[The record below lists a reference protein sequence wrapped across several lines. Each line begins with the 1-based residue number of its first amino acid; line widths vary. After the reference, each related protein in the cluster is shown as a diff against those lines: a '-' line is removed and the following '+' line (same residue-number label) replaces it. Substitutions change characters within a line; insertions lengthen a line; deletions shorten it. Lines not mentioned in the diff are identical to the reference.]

1 MKKNNLINISLGWVI
16 LTLLLSGCAH
26 IDDQYFKYPLNS
38 YSSPDYNIESNWA
51 ALPTMAD
58 FADSTP
64 SYQFEDNQLEAEVD
78 VFFIHPTTFRSKKKW
93 NASMKKGLLNWTTDR
108 TSIKHQASVFNGS
121 CKVYA
126 PRYRQATI
134 QAYFSKSDR
143 ANKAFELA
151 YNDVKAAFLKY
162 LEVYNNGRPF
172 ILAGHS
178 QGSSHLISLL
188 MEFEETEVVQN
199 QMITAYIV
207 GMPVFEDYFKELK
220 PCENATETG
229 CYNAWSTYL
238 NGYFPADYYK
248 GAVSTNP
255 LNWKI
260 NSEYAS
266 YEENKGGLAFRYK
279 RKPKLY
285 MVDAKNVDGVVWVK
299 KPNYWMSKMIKV
311 KNFHIADYNF
321 FWVNI
326 RENIADR
333 IAAFDEENA
342 LK

>member
-1 MKKNNLINISLGWVI
+1 MKKNNFIYLSLNYLLVLILF
-16 LTLLLSGCAH
+16 SGCAR

-38 YSSPDYNIESNWA
+38 YSSPDYNLESNWA
-51 ALPTMAD
+51 ALPTKAD
-58 FADSTP
+58 FADASP
-64 SYQFEDNQLEAEVD
+64 SYQFDNNQDTVLVD
-78 VFFIHPTTFRSKKKW
+78 VFFIHPTTFRSNKKW
-93 NASMKKGLLNWTTDR
+93 NARLDKGFLNWATDR
-108 TSIKHQASVFNGS
+108 TTIKHQASVFNGS
-121 CKVYA
+121 CRIYA

-134 QAYFSKSDR
+134 QAYFSKTDR

-188 MEFEETEVVQN
+188 MEFEETEVLKN
-199 QMITAYIV
+199 QMVTAYIA
-207 GMPVFEDYFKELK
+207 GMPVFEDYFKRLK
-220 PCENATETG
+220 PCKNASETD

-260 NSEYAS
+260 DSDYAT
-266 YEENKGGLAFRYK
+266 YDENKGGIVFRYK
-279 RKPKLY
+279 RNPKPYL
-285 MVDAKNVDGVVWVK
+285 VDAKNVDGVVWVK
-299 KPNYWMSKMIKV
+299 KPNYWLSKLIKI
-311 KNFHIADYNF
+311 KNFHIADYNL

-326 RENIADR
+326 RENVAER
-333 IAAFDEENA
+333 IRAFDESKESQ
-342 LK
+342 